1 MGRPRTLCPRSAQS
15 PRPPL
20 WAPDACRVS
29 RPRTRARE
37 MCGTAATVVDDG
49 DRELGSQL
57 ARGKLDHA
65 RHRDVILRR
74 DRRVVVRLVRDGEG
88 KIGRPLPQ
96 ELQRDGARRL
106 DDGVRVV
113 REAHS
118 RVVRHQIRGARR
130 VCEFDHHVRRRARVG
145 RGRDARG
152 EAAHDVGHLG
162 HRTAH
167 VVLQT
172 ADRRRRRRHQP
183 RRRDTVVGAA
193 LGLPRHHLVVDD
205 LCRLLVAHALKVRPL
220 ELLHHV
226 HQLSRRERRAVRV
239 LDVEQES
246 RRQLAL
252 VLRRRG
258 NVLEE
263 RVLPPPAVVLP
274 LVRVEGEQHEQ
285 REHQERDHGLPHVD
299 NVGRRHHEDDDQPE
313 VRPNG
318 KGCGD
323 GVHSHVGDLAA
334 VVRGNRHNADR
345 NDDEEIEGGGADD
358 GGRAELAGEAIVR
371 QQLDDGEQ
379 DLGR

>member
-1 MGRPRTLCPRSAQS
+1 MPSKCDRLPHRAQVRTESGHGVETASGHGTHGSLIPTRT
-15 PRPPL
+15 PRPNRIAHKPGV
-20 WAPDACRVS
+20 C
-29 RPRTRARE
+29 E
-37 MCGTAATVVDDG
+37 
-49 DRELGSQL
+49 
-57 ARGKLDHA
+57 
-65 RHRDVILRR
+65 
-74 DRRVVVRLVRDGEG
+74 VRM
-88 KIGRPLPQ
+88 P
-96 ELQRDGARRL
+96 A
-106 DDGVRVV
+106 VRV
-113 REAHS
+113 AG
-118 RVVRHQIRGARR
+118 GA
-130 VCEFDHHVRRRARVG
+130 
-145 RGRDARG
+145 
-152 EAAHDVGHLG
+152 
-162 HRTAH
+162 
-167 VVLQT
+167 
-172 ADRRRRRRHQP
+172 
-183 RRRDTVVGAA
+183 
-193 LGLPRHHLVVDD
+193 
-205 LCRLLVAHALKVRPL
+205 L

-334 VVRGNRHNADR
+334 VVRGNRLNADR